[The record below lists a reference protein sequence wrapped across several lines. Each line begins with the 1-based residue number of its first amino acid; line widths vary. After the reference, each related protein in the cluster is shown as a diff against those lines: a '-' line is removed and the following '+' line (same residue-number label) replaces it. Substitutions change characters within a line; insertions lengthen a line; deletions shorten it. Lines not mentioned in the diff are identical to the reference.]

1 MTRAQQIDQLMAQY
15 AAKRR
20 RAQTERQGRVERARE
35 LDPAIALLQ
44 EGMARRF
51 SQATRQML
59 GNRERSAQIAAQLR
73 AQTLADQEAVRQRL
87 KALGL
92 PPDYL
97 DLHYECP
104 LCQDT
109 GFAGED
115 RTRYCACFE
124 KALGQARWSSRVRG
138 EHSFER
144 ISSPPRSSGPS
155 PAGPGLSASSTP
167 MPSPTRPSLAWC

>member
-20 RAQTERQGRVERARE
+20 RAQAERQGRVERARE

-73 AQTLADQEAVRQRL
+73 LSW
-87 KALGL
+87 
-92 PPDYL
+92 
-97 DLHYECP
+97 
-104 LCQDT
+104 
-109 GFAGED
+109 
-115 RTRYCACFE
+115 RTRKRC
-124 KALGQARWSSRVRG
+124 G
-138 EHSFER
+138 
-144 ISSPPRSSGPS
+144 SG
-155 PAGPGLSASSTP
+155 
-167 MPSPTRPSLAWC
+167 